1 MTPATHGGRAVKL
14 FPLKVALFNLLL
26 TAAVSGLIASAPR
39 CLSADLRATAGRKDY
54 AACYAAV
61 LRGETVYLV
70 VGVAPEKGDYAAAET
85 PDRRPAG
92 RYKCWRLADGSP
104 WMEPVG
110 GMAPPPAA
118 AAPRLFQPFGGFFAP
133 GCVGNT

>member
-1 MTPATHGGRAVKL
+1 MKL

-61 LRGETVYLV
+61 LRGETVYLA

-85 PDRRPAG
+85 PDRKPPG
-92 RYKCWRLADGSP
+92 RYKCWRRADGSP

-110 GMAPPPAA
+110 AAQPVAAVPPPV
-118 AAPRLFQPFGGFFAP
+118 PRFQPFGGFFAP